1 MLWICY
7 TTLMRLYLSS
17 FRNGNKPEELLKLL
31 GEARRTGVICN
42 AMDMVEEGARRESN
56 DREVERIASIGLEPE
71 ILDLREYFGKTDEL
85 RERLSHFDCIWSR
98 GGNTFILRRAYKQ
111 SGFDEILKDLLE
123 KDAIVYAGYSAGICL
138 LAPTLRGLD
147 LVDQPVTVPTPEG
160 YEAETIWDG
169 LGLIPYSIAP
179 HYKSDHPESAD
190 VDKTVEYFEE
200 HHMPHKTLR
209 DGEAI
214 VIDGEKEWIAA

>member
-1 MLWICY
+1 
-7 TTLMRLYLSS
+7 MRLYLSS
-17 FRNGNKPEELLKLL
+17 YRNGNKPEELLKLL
-31 GEARRTGVICN
+31 GAGRRTAVICN
-42 AMDMVEEGARRESN
+42 AMDMVEENARIESN
-56 DREVERIASIGLEPE
+56 QRELASVASVGLVPE
-71 ILDLREYFGKTDEL
+71 LIDLREYFGKADEL
-85 RERLSHFDCIWSR
+85 REKLAAFDLFWVR

-111 SGFDEILKDLLE
+111 SGFDEIVKDLLA
-123 KDAIVYAGYSAGICL
+123 KDAIVYGGYSAGICI
-138 LAPTLRGLD
+138 LAATLRGLD

-160 YEAETIWDG
+160 YDAETIWDG

-190 VDKTVEYFEE
+190 VDKIVAYFEE
-200 HHMPHKTLR
+200 HKTPYKALR